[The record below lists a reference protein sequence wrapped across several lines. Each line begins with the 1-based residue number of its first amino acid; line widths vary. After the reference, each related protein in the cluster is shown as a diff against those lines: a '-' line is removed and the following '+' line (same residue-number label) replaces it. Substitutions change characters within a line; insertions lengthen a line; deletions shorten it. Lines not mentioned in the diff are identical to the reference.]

1 MTESEGVGHEQTG
14 LKGAHCADWETWPM
28 SVVGSTGQR
37 LEKASVPFKMRN
49 WRSRTDLEPR

>member
-49 WRSRTDLEPR
+49 